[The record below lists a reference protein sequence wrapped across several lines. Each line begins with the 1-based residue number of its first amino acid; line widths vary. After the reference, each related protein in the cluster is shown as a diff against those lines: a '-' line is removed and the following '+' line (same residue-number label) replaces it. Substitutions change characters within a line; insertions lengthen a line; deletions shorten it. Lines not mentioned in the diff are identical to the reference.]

1 MTKNSEPAH
10 ESSNSDGTGTVKEGN
25 SEFSGKDRTK
35 SYFLVTA
42 VARLSNNILDFC
54 FFWVIYK

>member
-10 ESSNSDGTGTVKEGN
+10 ESSNSDGTVKEGN

-54 FFWVIYK
+54 FFRVIYK